1 MNIYRSSL
9 SSLLNNKIRHIN
21 FFLLIAILSLMH
33 GNLFFLN
40 ILYIKD
46 LRIKE
51 YYSLSI
57 NNNTFDIKDIPER
70 TKRSISTNDNLEE
83 KGHPVLQDV
92 YDKNSFNN
100 IVKNQT
106 INNKTSI
113 RRIILTKSTIK
124 EATTIPT
131 TTKEIEWIDGTEY
144 IKNLTNYYNKELKK
158 EILISKEEDNNIIH
172 SDKIFTYKIPTNFF
186 KTFFETLFFASPGIG
201 MLIGLSPI
209 TKCVY
214 KYGIQKTLT
223 TCGIINGCCMAFIP
237 VIIDMKNIYLL
248 ITLRLILGFF
258 TSSTFSIIGSH
269 IVNWESI
276 GDQTSSLNIGIVS
289 SVIGPIITWPL
300 VIFCENSSSIRYIHY
315 SLSSIII
322 LFTGIFYIFYRND
335 PTKHP
340 WIRGQE
346 IIKIRSCKILSQKI
360 NKAKIFS
367 QIIMCLDTWILVV
380 SSLAYFALVS
390 FGLIYLPFFIF
401 FTLKYTFTKAVIYS
415 VVPLIFLFLSHGLM
429 SVINYFMNNSNN
441 LNKSKICN
449 SLAYFTSAAFL
460 SSIIFLTPEMGIK
473 YLSYLLIVLSFIPLG
488 FVCFGFLQC
497 TTSVGKHYGQYI
509 VAMYQI
515 SFSISLAFI
524 PFLVTFT
531 IKNNDIFEWKFF
543 FLHLSLLFLICN
555 IVYIFLAEIEPL
567 QFAENSWLDD
577 SKQQNAQEMR
587 LIGLDEEYGIVEMKE
602 IQ

>member
-1 MNIYRSSL
+1 KILLFIMNIYRSSL

-158 EILISKEEDNNIIH
+158 EILIR
-172 SDKIFTYKIPTNFF
+172 
-186 KTFFETLFFASPGIG
+186 
-201 MLIGLSPI
+201 LSPI

>member
-1 MNIYRSSL
+1 MNISRGSL
-9 SSLLNNKIRHIN
+9 SALLNNKIRHIN
-21 FFLLIAILSLMH
+21 FFFLIIVLSLMH

-51 YYSLSI
+51 YYSSSI
-57 NNNTFDIKDIPER
+57 SNNTYDIENVIER
-70 TKRSISTNDNLEE
+70 TKRNILTKDNLEE
-83 KGHPVLQDV
+83 KGHPVSQDI
-92 YDKNSFNN
+92 YNKSTFND
-100 IVKNQT
+100 IIKNQPFNDT
-106 INNKTSI
+106 IST
-113 RRIILTKSTIK
+113 RRVILTKSTEK
-124 EATTIPT
+124 ETVTIPT

-144 IKNLTNYYNKELKK
+144 IKNLTINNIEQNKNDLTINNKM
-158 EILISKEEDNNIIH
+158 DNNIIQ
-172 SDKIFTYKIPTNFF
+172 SDTIFSYKIPTNFLKSF
-186 KTFFETLFFASPGIG
+186 LETLFFASPGIG
-201 MLIGLSPI
+201 MLVGLFPM
-209 TKCVY
+209 TKFVY
-214 KYGIQKTLT
+214 KYGIQRTLT

-237 VIIDMKNIYLL
+237 IIIDMKIYYLL
-248 ITLRLILGFF
+248 IAIRLIQGFF

-269 IVNWESI
+269 IVNWESV

-300 VIFCENSSSIRYIHY
+300 VIFCENPSSIGYTHY
-315 SLSSIII
+315 LLSSLIII
-322 LFTGIFYIFYRND
+322 FTGVFYIFYRND

-360 NKAKIFS
+360 DKAKIFS
-367 QIIMCLDTWILVV
+367 QIIMCLDTWILVI
-380 SSLAYFALVS
+380 SSMAYFVLVS
-390 FGLIYLPFFIF
+390 FGLTYLPFFISL
-401 FTLKYTFTKAVIYS
+401 TLKYSFIKTVIYS

-429 SVINYFMNNSNN
+429 SAINYFINNSNN
-441 LNKSKICN
+441 LIQSKICN

-515 SFSISLAFI
+515 SFSISLSFI

-531 IKNNDIFEWKFF
+531 TKYNDIFEWKFF
-543 FLHLSLLFLICN
+543 FLHLSVLFLICN

-567 QFAENSWLDD
+567 QFAEESWLDD
-577 SKQQNAQEMR
+577 LKHQNGQEMR